1 MYYIYVWIQNEVR
14 LFSSNFANMELWN
27 SIVHDLT
34 YCKQKNASEE
44 QYHQEIKSV
53 FIRLGWWRSGSL
65 KSKERISHG
74 AAKDLIPDIQL
85 LKDGKEVLVVE
96 IKKPENILTS
106 RQVEQ
111 LGSYM
116 HELKMPIG
124 MYIGENIQLFYEAE
138 DEKTPSSV
146 YTIEIN
152 EDNAEGKELC
162 EMLDYAKFD
171 YEELKSFC
179 IKQKQIK
186 EIEQNSRIKLNEFFE
201 DEHCVNNIKELLK
214 EKFLSEGLDK
224 KVVSDVLNDIC
235 ITVGESTPKVPSPII
250 EHRREII
257 KFEYGNNKGKL
268 PRYSINGSY
277 PLSQGRFVLEFVRR
291 YIKDNP
297 TLTYSELL
305 RRLPKD
311 IQGTY
316 GIINSYNE
324 AKTKWIAHNKP
335 YFYDDILVSGDGV
348 KIVVSSQWQEPKTDN
363 VMKLAKRLNYNIE
376 KM

>member
-1 MYYIYVWIQNEVR
+1 
-14 LFSSNFANMELWN
+14 MELWN

-34 YCKQKNASEE
+34 LCKQKSTSEE

-65 KSKERISHG
+65 KSKERISYG

-85 LKDGKEVLVVE
+85 LKDGREVLVVE
-96 IKKPENILTS
+96 IKKPNNILTG

-124 MYIGENIQLFYEAE
+124 LYIGENIQLFYEAE
-138 DEKTPSSV
+138 DEKIPTSV

-152 EDNAEGKELC
+152 EDSADGKLFC
-162 EMLDYAKFD
+162 EMLGYDEFD
-171 YEELKSFC
+171 YESLKSFC
-179 IKQKQIK
+179 IKQKQKI
-186 EIEQNSRIKLNEFFE
+186 EIEQNSRSRIKEFFE
-201 DEHCVNNIKELLK
+201 DEHCEHNIKELLRD
-214 EKFLSEGLDK
+214 KFLSEGLDE
-224 KVVSDVLNDIC
+224 KVVSDVLSDIS
-235 ITVGESTPKVPSPII
+235 IMVRESTPKVPTPII
-250 EHRREII
+250 DYRREII
-257 KFEYGNNKGKL
+257 KFEHDNNKGRL

-277 PLSQGRFVLEFVRR
+277 PLAQGRFVLEFVRR

-297 TLTYSELL
+297 TLTYLELL
-305 RRLPKD
+305 RRLPKE

-348 KIVVSSQWQEPKTDN
+348 QIVVSSQWVETKTDN
-363 VMKLAKRLNYNIE
+363 VMRLAKRLNYNIE
-376 KM
+376 KI

>member
-1 MYYIYVWIQNEVR
+1 
-14 LFSSNFANMELWN
+14 MELWN

-34 YCKQKNASEE
+34 YCKQKNASED

-65 KSKERISHG
+65 KSKERISYG

-85 LKDGKEVLVVE
+85 LKDGREVLVVE
-96 IKKPENILTS
+96 IKKPNNILTG

-124 MYIGENIQLFYEAE
+124 LYIGENIQLFYEAE
-138 DEKTPSSV
+138 DEKIPTSV
-146 YTIEIN
+146 YTIEIK
-152 EDNAEGKELC
+152 EDSADGKLLC
-162 EMLDYAKFD
+162 EILGYDGFD
-171 YEELKSFC
+171 YESLKSFC
-179 IKQKQIK
+179 IKQKQKI
-186 EIEQNSRIKLNEFFE
+186 EIEQKSRIRLKDFFE
-201 DEHCVNNIKELLK
+201 DEHCENNIKELLK
-214 EKFLSEGLDK
+214 DKFLSEGLDE
-224 KVVSDVLNDIC
+224 KVVSDVLSNIS
-235 ITVGESTPKVPSPII
+235 IAVGNPTPKMPPPII
-250 EHRREII
+250 NHRREIV

-268 PRYSINGSY
+268 PRYSINGSD

-297 TLTYSELL
+297 TLTYLELL
-305 RRLPKD
+305 HRLPKE

-324 AKTKWIAHNKP
+324 ARTKWIAHNKP
-335 YFYDDILVSGDGV
+335 YFYDDILVSSDGV
-348 KIVVSSQWQEPKTDN
+348 KIVVSSQWVETKTDN
-363 VMKLAKRLNYNIE
+363 VMRLAKRLNYNIE
-376 KM
+376 KI

>member
-1 MYYIYVWIQNEVR
+1 
-14 LFSSNFANMELWN
+14 MELWN

-34 YCKQKNASEE
+34 YCKQKHASEE
-44 QYHQEIKSV
+44 LYHQEVKSV
-53 FIRLGWWRSGSL
+53 FIRLGWWRNGSL

-85 LKDGKEVLVVE
+85 LKDGREVLVVE
-96 IKKPENILTS
+96 IKKPDNILTG

-124 MYIGENIQLFYEAE
+124 LYIGENIQLFYEAE
-138 DEKTPSSV
+138 DEKIPTSV
-146 YTIEIN
+146 YSIEIN
-152 EDNAEGKELC
+152 EDSADGKLLC
-162 EMLDYAKFD
+162 EMLGYDEFD
-171 YEELKSFC
+171 YESLKSFC
-179 IKQKQIK
+179 IKQRQRI
-186 EIEQNSRIKLNEFFE
+186 EIEQNSRIRLREFFE
-201 DEHCVNNIKELLK
+201 DEHCEHNIKELLRD
-214 EKFLSEGLDK
+214 KFLSEGLDE
-224 KVVSDVLNDIC
+224 KVVSNVLSDIS
-235 ITVGESTPKVPSPII
+235 ITVGESAPKAPTPVIN
-250 EHRREII
+250 HRREII
-257 KFEYGNNKGKL
+257 KFEYGNNNKGKL

-297 TLTYSELL
+297 TLTYLELL
-305 RRLPKD
+305 RRLPKE

-316 GIINSYNE
+316 GIINSYSE

-348 KIVVSSQWQEPKTDN
+348 KIVVSSQWVETKTDN

-376 KM
+376 KV